1 MNARLW
7 DGTLL
12 QLGPTA
18 GTQAPF
24 TLVYRHADGVQ
35 KMILSNSDPQR
46 LAEAYFRD
54 DFDIEG
60 DLFAAL
66 ALREHMQTQ
75 RKVWHRRARLLF
87 GAIMLPSSVTT
98 ESDRQKGF
106 LRQQITTGM
115 HSDAEKP
122 DATTFRYD
130 LSNAFYG
137 LWLDPAMVYSCGYFE
152 QIDDSLEQA
161 QRAKLELI
169 CRKLQLHPGEHLL
182 DIGCGWGALI
192 LHAAQYHRVHAHGIT
207 LSREQ
212 LALARERIDAAG
224 LQALV
229 TVECCDYRDLKGQQ
243 VYDKI
248 ASVGLSEH
256 LGPDNLP
263 LFFDTVHRL
272 LKDSGLFLNQGIT
285 QCPDGGATDRVSPP
299 DQSLSLHRRPAG
311 YPGQPCAQDGTGAV
325 GSHRCRITAP
335 SLRPDPAPLG
345 LSPRAAAGACR
356 RICRRTHLPGLA
368 PVNGRQRAG
377 VRGRGTGRLPNR
389 NEPTQRSPQL
399 SAPDPP
405 PLVSRRLLHSEAQRG
420 SGRNAIRSPASRKR
434 RQARSQS
441 TLLGTT
447 KIVSVSTGWRSR

>member
-212 LALARERIDAAG
+212 LALAREQIDAAG

-285 QCPDGGATDRVSPP
+285 QCPDGGQRTASARLINRYLFTDGQPDTLGSLVRRMEQAQLEVTDVESLRRHYGLTLRLWVSRLEQRQGLAVEYVGEPTYRAWRLLMAASALVFEAGELGVFQIVTSRHNGAP
-299 DQSLSLHRRPAG
+299 SSLPLTRRPL
-311 YPGQPCAQDGTGAV
+311 YRDDCSIQRLSEAV
-325 GSHRCRITAP
+325 DATP
-335 SLRPDPAPLG
+335 SAHP
-345 LSPRAAAGACR
+345 PRANADR
-356 RICRRTHLPGLA
+356 PG
-368 PVNGRQRAG
+368 
-377 VRGRGTGRLPNR
+377 
-389 NEPTQRSPQL
+389 
-399 SAPDPP
+399 
-405 PLVSRRLLHSEAQRG
+405 
-420 SGRNAIRSPASRKR
+420 
-434 RQARSQS
+434 
-441 TLLGTT
+441 
-447 KIVSVSTGWRSR
+447 RSRPCSVPRK